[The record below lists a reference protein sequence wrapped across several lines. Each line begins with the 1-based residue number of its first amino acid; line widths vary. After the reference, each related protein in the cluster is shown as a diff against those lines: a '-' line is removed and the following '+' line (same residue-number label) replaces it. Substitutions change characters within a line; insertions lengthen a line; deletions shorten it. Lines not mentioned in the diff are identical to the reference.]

1 MQFDQLKRREFILV
15 LGGAVV
21 WRHASRAQP
30 KLNVGY
36 LSGRSAET
44 EVAMLAAFRNGLS
57 EGGYVEDRNLAIE
70 YRFADGRIERM
81 AALLTEL
88 AGRKPEVIAVTG
100 VSAEPTFLRQM
111 KTSQIPIVFIV
122 GTDPVRSGLV
132 ASLNRPGGN
141 VTGICTLVSDL
152 MAKELGLLRE
162 LVPGAKTIAML
173 WNPDNSSEELN
184 DTREAI
190 AKLGL
195 QLNVLNASTDSELN
209 DAFATLDRQRAD
221 AILVTT
227 SPFYMTKAKRVA
239 ELAAQYR
246 VPAIYV
252 RREYVDAGGLMSY
265 GYDIPDSY
273 RLAGVYSGRILKG
286 DRPGDLPVLQP
297 TKFEFVINLK
307 TAKTLGI
314 TFPPGLLAIADEA
327 IE

>member
-1 MQFDQLKRREFILV
+1 MRRRDFITL
-15 LGGAVV
+15 LGSAAAA
-21 WRHASRAQP
+21 WPLAARAQP

-36 LSGRSAET
+36 LSGRSTET
-44 EVAMLAAFRNGLS
+44 DVAMLAAFRHGLG
-57 EGGYVEDRNLAIE
+57 EGGYVEGRNLAIE
-70 YRFADGRIERM
+70 YRFADGRYERM
-81 AALLTEL
+81 ATLLTEL

-100 VSAEPTFLRQM
+100 VTAEPTFLLQM

-122 GTDPVRSGLV
+122 GADPVRSGLV

-141 VTGICTLVSDL
+141 VTGICTLVAEL

-162 LVPGAKTIAML
+162 LVP
-173 WNPDNSSEELN
+173 SEELN

-265 GYDIPDSY
+265 GYDISDSY

-297 TKFEFVINLK
+297 TKFQLVVNLK
-307 TAKTLGI
+307 TAKELGL
-314 TFPPGLLAIADEA
+314 TVPDRLLALADEV
-327 IE
+327 ID